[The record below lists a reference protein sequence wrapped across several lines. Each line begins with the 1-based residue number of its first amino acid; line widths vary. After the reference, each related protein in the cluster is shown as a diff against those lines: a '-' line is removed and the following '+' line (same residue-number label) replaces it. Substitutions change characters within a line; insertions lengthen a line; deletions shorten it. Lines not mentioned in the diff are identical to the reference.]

1 MLPAPM
7 MLFDAV
13 TPMATLRVWTRR
25 PAAGTRWAVDALEP
39 RARALRGVAVIET
52 IGARAA
58 I

>member
-1 MLPAPM
+1 M